1 MFISVF
7 VQTVR
12 FLLSLG
18 SEICEVI
25 IYIHLH
31 FFFLGSTFYKKPW
44 TVALTYKVSNQ

>member
-1 MFISVF
+1 MFISILI
-7 VQTVR
+7 QTVR

-25 IYIHLH
+25 IYIH